1 LLHLNHVGSVDVD
14 WEARAITLRLITDDT
29 CAAPAWEGCQQG
41 GGAAGATE
49 RSVTL
54 QLDVDLAPPPECGR
68 PCATPLNPAATCAA
82 FEGLFSCAGS
92 SELLGCN
99 CTGCCAG
106 EGEL

>member
-1 LLHLNHVGSVDVD
+1 MPSLFPH
-14 WEARAITLRLITDDT
+14 RLACVWRSSPCLASCR

-41 GGAAGATE
+41 GSTAGATE

-54 QLDVDLAPPPECGR
+54 RLDVDLAPPPECGR

-106 EGEL
+106 EGKL